1 MVIFIAILDLIIV
14 LAFYFLFFYFIVMEN
29 NICVYDCKD
38 HSLKKMKKKKKKKMR
53 NIYKLLIVLSICI
66 IYYFNLKF
74 FSVSAKNIN
83 KEKINP
89 HGIITSSV
97 PNDNINIIEANEKE
111 HNRNYTTEEL
121 LNNNEEIKNEEL
133 SHSSDDKEYDKDI
146 YKEKFLGDDF
156 VSNVELI
163 KNSKFIINA
172 VNFLIK
178 GYKQSYTTGEKE
190 HTSLRNGNDNPNAA
204 EIKKLII
211 IKLLK
216 CIGVLILCY
225 IAIRLVFSFFKKVIN
240 LIFTIIFKIF
250 KCCCCGGK

>member
-1 MVIFIAILDLIIV
+1 MVIFITILDLIIV
-14 LAFYFLFFYFIVMEN
+14 LAVYFYFFI
-29 NICVYDCKD
+29 NICVYDRKD
-38 HSLKKMKKKKKKKMR
+38 PSLKKMKKKKKKLR

-66 IYYFNLKF
+66 ILCFNLKF
-74 FSVSAKNIN
+74 FSVSGKNIN
-83 KEKINP
+83 NEKINS

-97 PNDNINIIEANEKE
+97 PNDNTNIIEDNKKE
-111 HNRNYTTEEL
+111 HNTNHTTEEL

-133 SHSSDDKEYDKDI
+133 SDSSDNREYDQDI

-156 VSNVELI
+156 INNVELI

-172 VNFLIK
+172 VNFLLK
-178 GYKQSYTTGEKE
+178 GYKQSYTTGERD

-216 CIGVLILCY
+216 CIGVLILMY
-225 IAIRLVFSFFKKVIN
+225 IAIRLAFSFFKKIIN

-250 KCCCCGGK
+250 KYCCCGGK

>member
-14 LAFYFLFFYFIVMEN
+14 LALYFYFSI
-29 NICVYDCKD
+29 NIFVYDLKD
-38 HSLKKMKKKKKKKMR
+38 HSLKKMPKKKKKKLRK
-53 NIYKLLIVLSICI
+53 IYKLLIVLSISI
-66 IYYFNLKF
+66 ILYLNLKF

-83 KEKINP
+83 NEKINS
-89 HGIITSSV
+89 HGIITSSI
-97 PNDNINIIEANEKE
+97 PNDNTNIIEENKKE
-111 HNRNYTTEEL
+111 HNTNYSTEEL
-121 LNNNEEIKNEEL
+121 LNNTEEIKKNEER
-133 SHSSDDKEYDKDI
+133 SDSSDNREYDQHI

-156 VSNVELI
+156 ISNVELI

-172 VNFLIK
+172 VNFLLK
-178 GYKQSYTTGEKE
+178 GYKQSYTTGERD

-225 IAIRLVFSFFKKVIN
+225 IAIRLVFSFFKKIIN